1 MSPLTGDVV
10 HHHCYGG
17 VADVAGDEAAEAL
30 LPRSVPGEV
39 GGSGWVGGGRK
50 GMRDGVRGWNKE
62 GACGVGIYSSGA
74 PDAAV
79 LGVMLPGALESPR

>member
-1 MSPLTGDVV
+1 
-10 HHHCYGG
+10 
-17 VADVAGDEAAEAL
+17 
-30 LPRSVPGEV
+30 
-39 GGSGWVGGGRK
+39 
-50 GMRDGVRGWNKE
+50 MRDGVRGWNKE